1 MGVGSSYKIIKEIG
15 KGAFGTVYLIE
26 KDNKNYA
33 LKKIHINNIDNQANK
48 YQDEINNLS
57 AFNNEYIIKYYDS
70 KITKNDIV
78 IFMEYGG
85 DLNLKMFIENY
96 KKKNQ
101 LINEEIIDLC
111 LQKVDKELKGDKNM
125 RYSIMNIF
133 LVLI

>member
-33 LKKIHINNIDNQANK
+33 LKKIPINNIDNQANK
-48 YQDEINNLS
+48 YQDEINILS

-70 KITKNDIV
+70 KINKNDIE

-101 LINEEIIDLC
+101 LINDYI
-111 LQKVDKELKGDKNM
+111 
-125 RYSIMNIF
+125 
-133 LVLI
+133 